1 MLKSISL
8 YNLET
13 SRIHFKML
21 ELGGYSITH
30 SFFFIWKSNDPTPR
44 REILPNLIIWSFQ
57 VVFRAF
63 HCFAASE
70 SKIVSHGFAQT
81 SVIQLIKAGLMF
93 SSNLKFIICS
103 VNYIAGWVHHLC
115 VIIKI
120 SIHLTAFFWKLH
132 DMLGLLPKWNVMNK
146 ISYNVRYAY
155 WYLDSGF
162 SIFFFH
168 KIHFT
173 CISEL

>member
-8 YNLET
+8 YSLET

-21 ELGGYSITH
+21 ELGGYSINH

-103 VNYIAGWVHHLC
+103 VNYIAGWVYHLC

-120 SIHLTAFFWKLH
+120 SIDLAALCLNMECYLSILLNLLKLNKKKLPQRWYI
-132 DMLGLLPKWNVMNK
+132 LGL
-146 ISYNVRYAY
+146 
-155 WYLDSGF
+155 
-162 SIFFFH
+162 
-168 KIHFT
+168 
-173 CISEL
+173 

>member
-1 MLKSISL
+1 MQYSLLSSKVALLCISVIRNGIQFTMIFKSPE
-8 YNLET
+8 NT
-13 SRIHFKML
+13 RIYFKCSDFR
-21 ELGGYSITH
+21 GYSLL
-30 SFFFIWKSNDPTPR
+30 FFIWKSNDPTPR

-103 VNYIAGWVHHLC
+103 VNYIAGWVHHHCESL
-115 VIIKI
+115 
-120 SIHLTAFFWKLH
+120 
-132 DMLGLLPKWNVMNK
+132 
-146 ISYNVRYAY
+146 
-155 WYLDSGF
+155 
-162 SIFFFH
+162 
-168 KIHFT
+168 
-173 CISEL
+173 